1 MNEFDFVFLAL
12 QNLPSINSIFSK
24 DEIEKNKY
32 EISNIFETLDYIFD
46 TIVHLFHFHS
56 NHSDSNPTTT
66 TTTTTTPS
74 INVSLSEI
82 QKTHIEIAKSFV
94 NLTLPTLTNEA
105 KIIWFYEKKL
115 RSVLLIFQ
123 QILSF
128 QPSSYTTHF
137 SSNPIGSII
146 TLLYNYLPTQTTSNQ
161 YLSQLTFDSLQG
173 FALLIEQTL
182 CHLSEITS
190 CQRRVTIDLLTLI
203 NQFLLSDY
211 FSLFHLF
218 NCDRQ
223 NEIELKT
230 LLECCSS
237 IFKRL
242 KIYRS
247 EVTQRK
253 QHRRFIPTYSLDS
266 YEQACM
272 LHRHQSLFEITI
284 TNKNT
289 FEGTI
294 VIKNDNDDNQQ
305 IKRICVI
312 SGIYDKLLRLIIKQF
327 DCTQPSFDF
336 IYDCLSYLISYG
348 SCSCYSLA
356 HYRPLLSKINHLLK
370 SDEKII
376 RSIEQQSIQLLRQAF
391 LLISN
396 CSQRNHHHHHHVA
409 DNQIADNS
417 LFWSYL
423 SHSLFQ
429 RGTNYALKLARSFP
443 DIIQCCSTNDKQY
456 ALKLCINTSLEYF
469 RSNVTAQNSTN
480 IQMIECLI
488 RTLPNLLFDIVI
500 DTPFT
505 SLADTLISL
514 ALLFPT
520 LLIHTLPVLGC
531 LLTSTSDCLN
541 LNISEPFLQ
550 LIIKL
555 TNAWSI
561 ENDGIDNLCNI
572 LIILLQK
579 CPAFRVKFY
588 GHLCHL
594 HLYEQFQLMLNN
606 KSTIHSSIIAS
617 TLVSISYHTKPNDSR
632 FNYKLVLEQIT
643 LFSERNRFNQSWFE
657 LLVRLSLSQQYQD
670 KRTRWKS
677 SAINKT
683 HLSNESDEDALSSS
697 SSVTS
702 LSSINNYEIEN
713 FDDIHDDDEVYYAD
727 VESVS
732 DETPVET
739 IAKQNQ
745 TSYSKLILF
754 PELVILGLE
763 IVWQNVD
770 NEWSDHQN
778 TMKTSTYITNLVTYL
793 EFLSALV
800 RANSYNCV
808 ILKKLNID
816 GYLFTCLTKI
826 VPRPSFI
833 QKDILISLIITLLQ
847 FLWSQSLTVNQL
859 DQCFKL
865 ILTHPSLVGPLL
877 RLFKHLVQQID
888 SNQPRSY
895 CSMPLS
901 SVVTSKAGSNLHLT
915 LDQLL
920 SLKYPQ
926 IESEITPS
934 TNIRHI
940 AIVTETLKNVQLHFP
955 LTIAIWLRVN
965 YPFDKGEL
973 NDEKT
978 TDENDD
984 STKKDQGLLLHVLTL
999 QHDGLQ
1005 LQFWLDSKTYLCL
1018 KIVQFT
1024 SPSNQQQLVEH
1035 HLRLINLPRAA
1046 WSHIFIT
1053 LSKTTQKVYVC
1064 LNGQTASA
1072 KNHSLQTLHSTNSTK
1087 PWSISLGQQSLDSFT
1102 AFYYDLGSILIFDK
1116 TDLFTGAD
1124 NDYIPTYLYSLGSD
1138 HWHFLTGASQ
1148 QQLIVNNWIYQR
1160 FARVHPLMSID
1171 QFENEQKSCLTTLKR
1186 SLIASYTSNN
1196 PWTLF
1201 LFNINPEPIEE
1212 VQPSRLGKILPFRT
1226 TTISSSAAAASAS
1239 AAMIGSS
1246 SITSM
1251 DDGVLLTTTTISLP
1265 SRISLE
1271 QSSNIL
1277 NICEQ
1282 LGGILNFIYLFAKI
1296 IEINPFQTS
1305 SSCISHISDIIFS
1318 SIWKI
1323 KSYYNLFKSLD
1334 GYHLI
1339 VKILTTNECTH
1350 HITNE
1355 FYEVLIDKC
1364 IVLNQQRLYDINL
1377 FHFILLDWKI
1387 WYNHSKT
1394 YYLVIKMLNDLL
1406 SDQSNPKYFLVNR
1419 QLFKTHF
1426 TLEHFLTL
1434 CQELIDEQKQ
1444 IVMTDDLTKLLVN
1457 IIEALTET
1465 DLNVIALLMN
1475 FVLLIHPLVQTY
1487 VNYNKEQFYFIAK
1500 SLDYYRKIEKLPE
1513 KKPVTR
1519 KRSTTMIKTD
1529 SEQLESSARRSHS
1542 FSDLLSSSIT
1552 ISNEAEHHRTST
1564 SLTTSKTFPIES
1576 HTLGN
1581 KDSPHN
1587 IDYLSTGILK
1597 LLGNIALTASDR
1609 LMTKLVDHVF
1619 RLNILIVLLLDSS
1632 IAKRV
1637 QSIRLLNIIL
1647 TRMDREQIQKEVL
1660 QADLHTMFANQIYH
1674 QLNGDEN
1681 EKDLLEICVSIA
1693 LQRPIEFDMKLK

>member
-978 TDENDD
+978 TDENND

-1087 PWSISLGQQSLDSFT
+1087 PWS
-1102 AFYYDLGSILIFDK
+1102 
-1116 TDLFTGAD
+1116 
-1124 NDYIPTYLYSLGSD
+1124 
-1138 HWHFLTGASQ
+1138 
-1148 QQLIVNNWIYQR
+1148 
-1160 FARVHPLMSID
+1160 
-1171 QFENEQKSCLTTLKR
+1171 
-1186 SLIASYTSNN
+1186 
-1196 PWTLF
+1196 
-1201 LFNINPEPIEE
+1201 
-1212 VQPSRLGKILPFRT
+1212 
-1226 TTISSSAAAASAS
+1226 
-1239 AAMIGSS
+1239 
-1246 SITSM
+1246 
-1251 DDGVLLTTTTISLP
+1251 
-1265 SRISLE
+1265 ISLE